1 MTRLETDVVVISAGT
16 AGLCASVAAAQA
28 GASVIALEKG
38 ATTGGTGS
46 MGMGPFGVESRLQRL
61 KQMGPT
67 RDEAFRM
74 FMDYTHWRVDA
85 RLVRAYIDKAA
96 TGIDW
101 LESLGV
107 EFVEPAA
114 YFPGGAFTWHMVKRR
129 AASPRPWPRH
139 HDACTNGG
147 QKQLGVDIHL
157 RTPVQRILKQG
168 DRISGVL
175 GGGPGRGRRGSEG
188 ESRDRGHRRLR

>member
-1 MTRLETDVVVISAGT
+1 MAQLKTDVVVIAAGA
-16 AGLCASVAAAQA
+16 AGLPASIAAAQS
-28 GASVIALEKG
+28 GAKVVVFEKG

-61 KQMGPT
+61 KQMGPD
-67 RDEAFRM
+67 RDQAFKM

-96 TGIDW
+96 TTIDW

-114 YFPGGAFTWHMVKRR
+114 YFPGGSSRGIWSSPSTANPGRWRR
-129 AASPRPWPRH
+129 AP
-139 HDACTNGG
+139 
-147 QKQLGVDIHL
+147 
-157 RTPVQRILKQG
+157 
-168 DRISGVL
+168 
-175 GGGPGRGRRGSEG
+175 
-188 ESRDRGHRRLR
+188 